1 MRPSILEVI
10 NQLSVGDFLLA
21 HILNTFGKILA
32 EPCLWFS
39 NCFLMLSSI
48 CTIRSDFFPSVSKF
62 SACPKDIFAV
72 LRSAG
77 IQ

>member
-1 MRPSILEVI
+1 
-10 NQLSVGDFLLA
+10 
-21 HILNTFGKILA
+21 
-32 EPCLWFS
+32 
-39 NCFLMLSSI
+39 MLSSI

-62 SACPKDIFAV
+62 FSLPEGYFFAV